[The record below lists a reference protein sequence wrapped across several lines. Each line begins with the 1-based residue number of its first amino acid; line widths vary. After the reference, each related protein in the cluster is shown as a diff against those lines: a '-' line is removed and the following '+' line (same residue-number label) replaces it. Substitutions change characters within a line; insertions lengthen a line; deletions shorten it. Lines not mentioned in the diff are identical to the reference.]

1 MRLVN
6 LAWRNIR
13 RNPRRTSLTLLA
25 MVVGVVALMLAWSIF
40 DGNGLKMIRDQSGYF
55 TGHLQIHQRGY
66 DRDPSLDL
74 TFRAQDLAALQLER
88 IPGVMATAPRLAGR
102 ALISSETNSRGVMLV
117 GIDPGQERAVTR
129 LHEQLSS
136 GQPLEAGRQGDIL
149 IGHALAKS
157 LKIGVGD
164 SLAVITQG
172 LRGAFGSARYRVCGI
187 FDTQNEAAD
196 SMQAFITLSDADA
209 LYAAQ
214 GELTTVAVRLDDHER
229 SMSLA
234 PRLAS
239 QLGERFEVLNWK
251 QLLPSV
257 DQFISFH
264 DGMANL
270 IMVVLMA
277 IVAIGIANTVLMSTI
292 DRVRE
297 FGVMMAIGTS
307 PFQVFRVVVYEGLL
321 IAALGLCIGLFLA
334 YVPIAYFSTVG
345 IKMGASS
352 QAMQSIQSQGVKT
365 TEIVYP
371 HLAWYRFWLLA
382 GVVLSVT
389 ALATAYPAW
398 QTARRQPV
406 QAMRGL
412 LGQGAARLQS
422 RLAGWS
428 PARLLP
434 LTLALRSLGRH
445 PLRAGLTT
453 FAVTFGMAAL
463 VFLSSLGKGYFS
475 QIIENSTGLLT
486 GDAQIQHKD
495 FRTDRDLK
503 FALDD
508 GNRLLRELR
517 DLPDIAAASPRLETT
532 ASAGTSLQAEPML
545 LIGVD
550 PAQESRVTFLS
561 RAIRQGSYLA
571 PGHDRDI
578 LIGKRMADLLGVRL
592 GEKVVVTA
600 ANVSGELV
608 FEAFR
613 VAGIFDTGS
622 HGPDRSLGYITL
634 KSAQKML
641 GMGDKVSSIALRLQ
655 DREHQPLALEKAS
668 LVLDHPDERVLSW
681 QELLPDMEK
690 VSVVA
695 KAVLLTIL
703 SIVLL
708 MVSVLVMNTILMSVL
723 ERTREFGVM
732 LAIGSLPQKI
742 VRLVSLEAVVI
753 GVAGTVLG
761 LLLGGVLVWL
771 HMSKG
776 INLSAHGA
784 TAVEGVTNVLY
795 PRFDVE
801 FLLLSGL
808 LVPLLV
814 LVASL
819 YPAFRASRLEPV
831 KAIRHV

>member
-1 MRLVN
+1 MRLVS

-13 RNPRRTSLTLLA
+13 RNKRRTSLTLSA
-25 MVVGVVALMLAWSIF
+25 MVVGVLALMLAWSIF

-74 TFRAQDLAALQLER
+74 TFRADEVAALQLEQ
-88 IPGVMATAPRLAGR
+88 IPGVVAAAPRLAGR

-196 SMQAFITLSDADA
+196 SMQAFITLSDAHA

-234 PRLAS
+234 PLLAS

-264 DGMANL
+264 DGMVNL
-270 IMVVLMA
+270 FMIVLMA
-277 IVAIGIANTVLMSTI
+277 IVAVGIANTILMSTI

-307 PFQVFRVVVYEGLL
+307 PFQVFRMVVYEGLL
-321 IAALGLCIGLFLA
+321 IAILGLCIGVVLA
-334 YVPIAYFSTVG
+334 SVPIAYFSAVG
-345 IKMGASS
+345 LKMGASS
-352 QAMQSIQSQGVKT
+352 QAMQTLQSQGVKT

-371 HLAWYRFWLLA
+371 HLAWYRVWVLA
-382 GVVLSVT
+382 AVVLVVT
-389 ALATAYPAW
+389 TLATAYPAW
-398 QTARRQPV
+398 QTARRQPI

-412 LGQGAARLQS
+412 VGGMKQSSS

-428 PARLLP
+428 ATRFLP
-434 LTLALRSLGRH
+434 LALALRNLGRH
-445 PLRAGLTT
+445 PLRACLTIS
-453 FAVTFGMAAL
+453 AVVIGTAAL

-475 QIIENSTGLLT
+475 QIIENSTGLVA
-486 GDAQIQHKD
+486 GQAQIQRTD

-503 FALDD
+503 LALSD
-508 GNRLLRELR
+508 GNRLLQDLR
-517 DLPDIAAASPRLETT
+517 GIPEIAAASPRLETT
-532 ASAGTSLQAEPML
+532 ASVGTSLQAEPMVL
-545 LIGVD
+545 VGVD
-550 PAQESRVTFLS
+550 PAQEPRVTFLS
-561 RAIRQGSYLA
+561 RAIRQGAYLT
-571 PGHDRDI
+571 PGRDRDI
-578 LIGKRMADLLGVRL
+578 LIGKKMADLLGVRL

-622 HGPDRSLGYITL
+622 HGSDRSLGYISL

-641 GMGDKVSSIALRLQ
+641 GMGDKVTSIALRLR
-655 DREHQPLALEKAS
+655 DREQQSVALKKAA
-668 LVLDHPDERVLSW
+668 LVLGHADERVLSW

-690 VSVVA
+690 ISSVA
-695 KAVLLTIL
+695 RAVLLAIL

-732 LAIGSLPQKI
+732 LAIGSLPRKI
-742 VRLVSLEAVVI
+742 VQLVSIEAAVI
-753 GVAGTVLG
+753 GLMGTALG
-761 LLLGGVLVWL
+761 LLSGGLLVWL

-795 PRFDVE
+795 PRFDAE

-808 LVPLLV
+808 LLPVLV